1 MELPYNKCQRELQE
15 LLQAQYPLIFLRSP
29 EESRAINCAIAA
41 YRSLCRGN
49 NIDGELARW
58 SSIDGFQ
65 KLATENS
72 WQGTGST
79 PDPNSDP
86 LTHALNFLQKRLQE
100 QAGKN
105 LQQQYTY
112 ILPDWSTLIKP
123 DCELTAR
130 KLKELVI
137 AIEQKRPRPY
147 MNLIVVGADWSIP
160 PILRNSVHILD
171 LPLPIGQE
179 LYNDVFQ
186 VAVNKY
192 ELPDEEGRHLSEQA
206 QGMPLQAATQTAR
219 LITSRNLWQYPQEA
233 SQLLLEVKKQE
244 IRKTGVLEYFVPQG
258 QGLQEVGGLENVKT
272 WIESRRQWFEQDT
285 NPEMLPRAILLEGYP
300 GCGKTFIARAIA
312 QEWRVPQINFE
323 ISRLQSKWVGES
335 ESNTFQALRAIEASA
350 PNILFMD
357 EIEKAFA
364 GVGGDSSG
372 VTTRQFGTFLSWLND
387 HNYPIFFIATSNDRT
402 VLPPELF
409 RAGRFD
415 ETFIVMPPNTQERWE
430 IIQKRAQAYKLPP
443 ISESLLDFLVENTLG
458 FSGAEID
465 KLVKETIYLAG
476 YGNFPNETD
485 WTETLQQISPQYRTP
500 KMQGLLRKYIQ
511 LLEEGGS
518 KSASVIEPDF
528 LESLISFKQI

>member
-1 MELPYNKCQRELQE
+1 MQLPYDKCQNELQE
-15 LLQAQYPLIFLRSP
+15 LLQAQYPLVFLRSP
-29 EESRAINCAIAA
+29 EESRAIICAISAHR
-41 YRSLCRGN
+41 YLLSPSKN
-49 NIDGELARW
+49 EGEFARW

-65 KLATENS
+65 KLTDNDQ
-72 WQGTGST
+72 WQGTGSV
-79 PDPNSDP
+79 PKPNEDPIIQ
-86 LTHALNFLQKRLQE
+86 ALNFLQKRLQE

-112 ILPDWSTLIKP
+112 VLPDWSTLIKP
-123 DCELTAR
+123 DCDLTAR

-137 AIEQKRPRPY
+137 AIEQKRPRPS
-147 MNLIVVGADWSIP
+147 MNLIAIGAEWSIP
-160 PILRNSVHILD
+160 PILRNWVHILD

-186 VAVNKY
+186 VAVNRY
-192 ELPDEEGRHLSEQA
+192 DLPDEDAKHLSEQA
-206 QGMPLQAATQTAR
+206 QGMPLQAASQTAR
-219 LITSRNLWQYPQEA
+219 LITSRNLWQSPQEA

-272 WIESRRQWFEQDT
+272 WIASRRQWFEQDT

-364 GVGGDSSG
+364 G
-372 VTTRQFGTFLSWLND
+372 
-387 HNYPIFFIATSNDRT
+387 
-402 VLPPELF
+402 
-409 RAGRFD
+409 
-415 ETFIVMPPNTQERWE
+415 
-430 IIQKRAQAYKLPP
+430 
-443 ISESLLDFLVENTLG
+443 
-458 FSGAEID
+458 
-465 KLVKETIYLAG
+465 
-476 YGNFPNETD
+476 
-485 WTETLQQISPQYRTP
+485 
-500 KMQGLLRKYIQ
+500 
-511 LLEEGGS
+511 
-518 KSASVIEPDF
+518 
-528 LESLISFKQI
+528 